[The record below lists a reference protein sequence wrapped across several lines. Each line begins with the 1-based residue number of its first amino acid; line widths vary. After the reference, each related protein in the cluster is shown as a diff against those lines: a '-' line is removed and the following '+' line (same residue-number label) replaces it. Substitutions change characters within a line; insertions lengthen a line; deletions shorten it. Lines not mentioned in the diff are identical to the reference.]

1 MASPRRQK
9 DQVTLVRQ
17 DTFNLEK
24 EEFQAKLN
32 HKNRARSSYG
42 IDAILER
49 ADQMSSLAPEVREY
63 LESHMRMMGEEN
75 SRMMAE
81 VTKLRAEVIL
91 TNSDCDKKVKNASQ
105 QLERERAKNKM
116 LASKVRIGARAAGSE
131 DVILVAGEGRRRPVT
146 MGSKS
151 EERARP
157 ATVTS
162 VTSEMPGT
170 PPLDGAGGE
179 ARIHTMSMKIKVY
192 RSVQCST

>member
-49 ADQMSSLAPEVREY
+49 AEQMSSLAPEVREY

-131 DVILVAGEGRRRPVT
+131 DIIMVAGEGRPVT

-151 EERARP
+151 EERVRP

-170 PPLDGAGGE
+170 PPLDGAGEE

>member
-49 ADQMSSLAPEVREY
+49 AEQMSSLAPEVREY

-75 SRMMAE
+75 SRMMTE

-131 DVILVAGEGRRRPVT
+131 DIIMVAGEGRPVT

-151 EERARP
+151 EERVRP

-170 PPLDGAGGE
+170 PPLDGAGEE

-192 RSVQCST
+192 RSVQSST

>member
-49 ADQMSSLAPEVREY
+49 AEQMSSLAPEVREY

-131 DVILVAGEGRRRPVT
+131 DIIMVAGEGRPVT

-151 EERARP
+151 EERVRP

-170 PPLDGAGGE
+170 PPLDGAGEE

-192 RSVQCST
+192 RSVQSST

>member
-49 ADQMSSLAPEVREY
+49 AEQMSSLAPEVREY

-131 DVILVAGEGRRRPVT
+131 DVILVAGEGRPVT

-151 EERARP
+151 EERVRP

-192 RSVQCST
+192 RSVQYST